1 MKPNVMTTTFVS
13 PFHRRAGLGLALIA
27 AAALCACANLAP
39 DYQRPAAPVPAGWHA
54 ETTSAPA
61 TATTAATPRWQDFVA
76 DPRLRQVIQLALEA
90 NRDLRVA
97 VANIDKARAQYG
109 VQDAARWPAISG
121 TASGSDTRTAGDLN
135 STGAP
140 VRTRQLGVSLGLSA
154 YELDFFGRVRNL
166 SDSALNSYLST
177 EQSQRSTQVSLVAEV
192 ANAWLTLAA
201 DRSRLA
207 LAEATLQSRRKTL
220 ELTQQQVRLGA
231 ASGLSLA
238 QVQSTVETARVDAAA
253 YRTQVAQDLNALQLL
268 TGQPVPEA
276 LLPSAQPA
284 VDGATTALVGIQ
296 PDLPSSVLQQRPD
309 VMAAEYTLI
318 ASHADIGAAR
328 AALYPSITL
337 TASTGTA
344 STQLSG
350 LFAAGNQTWTL
361 APSLNL
367 PIFNAGAKRAAVD
380 AAEAARKAQ
389 LATYEKTL
397 QTAFKEV
404 ADALAVRE
412 QLTER
417 LDAQQAL
424 TDATRRQ
431 QQLAEA
437 RYRNGQDS
445 YLEVL
450 DAQRSLYSAEQ
461 TWISLQLVEQ
471 SNRIALFKALG
482 GGWQ

>member
-1 MKPNVMTTTFVS
+1 
-13 PFHRRAGLGLALIA
+13 
-27 AAALCACANLAP
+27 
-39 DYQRPAAPVPAGWHA
+39 
-54 ETTSAPA
+54 
-61 TATTAATPRWQDFVA
+61 
-76 DPRLRQVIQLALEA
+76 
-90 NRDLRVA
+90 
-97 VANIDKARAQYG
+97 
-109 VQDAARWPAISG
+109 
-121 TASGSDTRTAGDLN
+121 
-135 STGAP
+135 
-140 VRTRQLGVSLGLSA
+140 
-154 YELDFFGRVRNL
+154 
-166 SDSALNSYLST
+166 
-177 EQSQRSTQVSLVAEV
+177 
-192 ANAWLTLAA
+192 
-201 DRSRLA
+201 
-207 LAEATLQSRRKTL
+207 
-220 ELTQQQVRLGA
+220 
-231 ASGLSLA
+231 
-238 QVQSTVETARVDAAA
+238 VET
-253 YRTQVAQDLNALQLL
+253 
-268 TGQPVPEA
+268 
-276 LLPSAQPA
+276 
-284 VDGATTALVGIQ
+284 ATTALVGIQ
-296 PDLPSSVLQQRPD
+296 PDLPASVLQQRPD
-309 VMAAEYTLI
+309 VMAAEYALI

-350 LFAAGNQTWTL
+350 LFAAGNPTWTL

-424 TDATRRQ
+424 TTATRRQ

-450 DAQRSLYSAEQ
+450 DAQRSLYTAEQ
-461 TWISLQLVEQ
+461 TWIGLQLVEQ